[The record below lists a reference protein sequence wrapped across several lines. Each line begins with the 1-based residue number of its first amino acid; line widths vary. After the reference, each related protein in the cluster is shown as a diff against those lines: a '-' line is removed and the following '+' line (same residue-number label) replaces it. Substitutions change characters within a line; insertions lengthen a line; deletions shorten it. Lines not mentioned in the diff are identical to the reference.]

1 MAETPLSPISPED
14 RPDPA
19 VAAPPAATAPA
30 GGAEPL
36 IATTLEVP
44 PLPGA
49 EAGEGGEFDL
59 LLRKLRA
66 WLEAANLPER
76 WQKLRG
82 PLKGLALLLVLLLAL
97 RLYARLVGAIG
108 SIPLVS
114 GLLELT
120 GLLYFLWFSSTHLAR
135 ASDRQQVFAD
145 WQRRWQAFSGRD

>member
-1 MAETPLSPISPED
+1 M
-14 RPDPA
+14 
-19 VAAPPAATAPA
+19 
-30 GGAEPL
+30 
-36 IATTLEVP
+36 
-44 PLPGA
+44 
-49 EAGEGGEFDL
+49 
-59 LLRKLRA
+59 
-66 WLEAANLPER
+66 
-76 WQKLRG
+76 
-82 PLKGLALLLVLLLAL
+82 LLLAL